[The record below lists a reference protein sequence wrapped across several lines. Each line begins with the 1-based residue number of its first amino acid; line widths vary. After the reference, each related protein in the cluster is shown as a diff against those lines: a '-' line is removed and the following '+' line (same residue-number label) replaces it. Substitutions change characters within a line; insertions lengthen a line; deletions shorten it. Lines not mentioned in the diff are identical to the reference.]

1 MSIDIFDNIWLEPQ
15 KIIIFIV
22 KHFIVFLTNILHL
35 QICGIFWKVAWKPS
49 KLLVGTVH
57 KCSLTAAFL
66 RTDEVHKTLP
76 TESTPVVLWTWKIET
91 FVGKDTHCKILI
103 RVISQNTI
111 EKNTSIYSGTLQE
124 WILVIFSA
132 LCSETIKKRHF
143 YVNLQGGELS
153 FFPKRQSW
161 KKNCDINNYLLAK
174 DTVEWR

>member
-22 KHFIVFLTNILHL
+22 KYFIFFLTNTLHL

-66 RTDEVHKTLP
+66 RTDEVHKTFP

-91 FVGKDTHCKILI
+91 FIGKDTDCKILI

-111 EKNTSIYSGTLQE
+111 EKNTSIYFWNPYKNEFLWYSLHYALKQSEKDTFM
-124 WILVIFSA
+124 WIYREESCLLSK
-132 LCSETIKKRHF
+132 ET
-143 YVNLQGGELS
+143 VLG
-153 FFPKRQSW
+153 
-161 KKNCDINNYLLAK
+161 KNRDINNYLLAK

>member
-1 MSIDIFDNIWLEPQ
+1 MYLITSGWSYKI
-15 KIIIFIV
+15 IIIFIV
-22 KHFIVFLTNILHL
+22 KHFIFFLTKMLHL

-91 FVGKDTHCKILI
+91 FIGKDTHCKILI

-111 EKNTSIYSGTLQE
+111 EKNTSIYSGTAQE
-124 WILVIFSA
+124 WITVIFSA
-132 LCSETIKKRHF
+132 LCSETIRKRYF
-143 YVNLQGGELS
+143 YVNLQGGDLS
-153 FFPKRQSW
+153 SFQRDSFEKKSW
-161 KKNCDINNYLLAK
+161 Y
-174 DTVEWR
+174 